1 MKRQPFFTGT
11 NKEVSALT
19 TSQMRKVDLHGLS
32 LEKGARGRR
41 DRFEATA
48 PPDRVVRPN
57 RNNLMRHN
65 EYPTCARSWVG
76 AFAMFALN
84 ASCRQSGCSLSGAPR
99 GVSIVGRT

>member
-1 MKRQPFFTGT
+1 MKGQRFFTGT
-11 NKEVSALT
+11 NKEVLGLT
-19 TSQMRKVDLHGLS
+19 TSQMREVDLHGLS
-32 LEKGARGRR
+32 LEEAVRGRR

-65 EYPTCARSWVG
+65 EYPTCARGWVG
-76 AFAMFALN
+76 PPAMFALN

-99 GVSIVGRT
+99 GVSIARRT

>member
-1 MKRQPFFTGT
+1 MKRQRIFTGA
-11 NKEVSALT
+11 NIEVSGLT
-19 TSQMRKVDLHGLS
+19 TSQMREVDLHGLS
-32 LEKGARGRR
+32 LEEAVRGRR

-57 RNNLMRHN
+57 RNNLMRNN

-76 AFAMFALN
+76 VSAMFALN

-99 GVSIVGRT
+99 GVSIAGRT